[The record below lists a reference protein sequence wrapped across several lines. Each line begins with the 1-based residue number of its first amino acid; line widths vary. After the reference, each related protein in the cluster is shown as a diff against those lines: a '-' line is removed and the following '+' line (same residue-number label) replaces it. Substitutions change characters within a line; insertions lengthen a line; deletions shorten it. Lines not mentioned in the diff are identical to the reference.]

1 MTRPITR
8 VIRLKALRH
17 RVAVKFLWWYLTGS
31 YDLKEPQVIKIRPTA
46 LALGLKVRTMRRALR
61 ALVQARYL
69 DPVVLATKGTPGEYV
84 AGPRAYRLPVGSTP
98 RPATH
103 KAHRGPRP
111 HPDQL
116 TMTLPSREDASHA
129 A

>member
-1 MTRPITR
+1 MTITR

-31 YDLKEPQVIKIRPTA
+31 YDLREPQVIKIRPTA

-61 ALVQARYL
+61 ALVAARYL

-116 TMTLPSREDASHA
+116 TMTLPSREDCDHA